1 MISAIVPAYNEP
13 AVGVVVEK
21 LLSYDFIE
29 KVIVVDDG
37 SKERV
42 RIIHERV
49 EVIRNERNLGK
60 EHSIKRGLER
70 VETPYVLLQ
79 DADLEYPVENVE
91 FLYSYLP
98 ADMVV
103 AKRFVPIDKITLS
116 GVIANRLITSLLKS
130 PDVFSGQR
138 IIRKELLEKVV
149 GEGGFELET
158 KLTLRA
164 RREGWSVVFVD
175 TFYYPRGYKEGKK
188 IRAWHMIPILWEVV
202 KDGFF
207 RPSDSKAQIQD
218 SVKGDTSYLS
228 IFKQSQDS

>member
-1 MISAIVPAYNEP
+1 MISALVPAYNEP
-13 AVGVVVEK
+13 TVGIVVEK
-21 LLSYDFIE
+21 LLRLEFIE
-29 KVIVVDDG
+29 KVVVIDDHSEEEVKISG
-37 SKERV
+37 
-42 RIIHERV
+42 ERV

-60 EHSIKRGLER
+60 ESSIKRALER
-70 VETPYVLLQ
+70 VESPYVLLQ
-79 DADLEYPVENVE
+79 DADLEYPVENVR
-91 FLYSYLP
+91 LLVSHLP

-164 RREGWSVVFVD
+164 KREGWHVVFVD
-175 TFYYPRGYKEGKK
+175 TLYYPRGYKEGKK
-188 IRAWHMIPILWEVV
+188 VKAWHMIPILWEVV
-202 KDGFF
+202 KDAFVG
-207 RPSDSKAQIQD
+207 RNYSPSEIRTGAQEDKPTI
-218 SVKGDTSYLS
+218 S
-228 IFKQSQDS
+228 IFKRS